1 MASFVVME
9 RPGSSG
15 GPRDFEAVRDGFHW
29 LALIFPLFWFLFH
42 RMWIEA
48 AVVLLL
54 GFGLG
59 ALMDWAGL
67 DWLWPFSFAIALFAG
82 FEAATLRV
90 SALRR
95 SGWREWG
102 VVEGRDRERAE
113 LRYLEDGCAAS
124 GPFAADPLPAAAPAA
139 TARPGSGPAL
149 GLFSYPDGR

>member
-15 GPRDFEAVRDGFHW
+15 GPRDFEVVRDGFHW

-48 AVVLLL
+48 AVVLVL
-54 GFGLG
+54 GLGLG
-59 ALMDWAGL
+59 ALMDYAGL
-67 DWLWPFSFAIALFAG
+67 DWLWPFSFAVALFAG
-82 FEAATLRV
+82 FEA
-90 SALRR
+90 SALRVAALR
-95 SGWREWG
+95 RAGWREWG

-113 LRYLEDGCAAS
+113 LRYLEQGGATS
-124 GPFAADPLPAAAPAA
+124 GSLIADPLPAASA
-139 TARPGSGPAL
+139 TAARIGSGPAL